1 MKDKI
6 LFVSDL
12 CPDCEGILQKIKEG
26 SEKYTEY
33 DVVNITSSMPSLKLF
48 LKYRDTLPGYE
59 EVRKTHKAGVPSVV
73 IGESEVEFL

>member
-12 CPDCEGILQKIKEG
+12 CPDCAGILGEIEDG
-26 SEKYTEY
+26 SRKYN
-33 DVVNITSSMPSLKLF
+33 DCDLVNITSSMASLKLF
-48 LKYRDTLPGYE
+48 LKYRDTLDGYK
-59 EVRKTHKAGVPSVV
+59 EVIEKHRAGVPSVV

>member
-12 CPDCEGILQKIKEG
+12 CPHCAGILEEIEDG
-26 SEKYTEY
+26 SKKYDDY
-33 DVVNITSSMPSLKLF
+33 DLVNITSSMASLKLF
-48 LKYRDTLPGYE
+48 LKYRDTLPDFS
-59 EVRKTHKAGVPSVV
+59 EVREKHKAGVPSVV

>member
-12 CPDCEGILQKIKEG
+12 CPDCAGILGEIEDG
-26 SEKYTEY
+26 SEKYKDY

-59 EVRKTHKAGVPSVV
+59 EVRKAHRAGVPSVV

>member
-12 CPDCEGILQKIKEG
+12 CPDCAGILQKIKEG

-48 LKYRDTLPGYE
+48 LKYRDTLPGFD
-59 EVRKTHKAGVPSVV
+59 EVRKSHRAGVPSVV
-73 IGESEVEFL
+73 IGENEVEFL

>member
-12 CPDCEGILQKIKEG
+12 CPDCARILAEIKETP
-26 SEKYTEY
+26 EKYK
-33 DVVNITSSMPSLKLF
+33 DFDLVNITSSMASLKLF

-59 EVRKTHKAGVPSVV
+59 DARKSHRAGVPSVV

>member
-12 CPDCEGILQKIKEG
+12 CPDCAGILGEIENG
-26 SEKYTEY
+26 TEKYKDY
-33 DVVNITSSMPSLKLF
+33 DVVNITSSMASLKLF
-48 LKYRDTLPGYE
+48 LKYRDTLNGYA
-59 EVRKTHKAGVPSVV
+59 EVREKHMAGVPSVV

>member
-12 CPDCEGILQKIKEG
+12 CPDCSGILSEIEDG
-26 SEKYTEY
+26 SEKYADY

-48 LKYRDTLPGYE
+48 LKYRDTLDGYAD
-59 EVRKTHKAGVPSVV
+59 VREKHMAGVPSVV
-73 IGESEVEFL
+73 ICETEVEIL

>member
-12 CPDCEGILQKIKEG
+12 CPDCAGILGEIEDG
-26 SEKYTEY
+26 SKKYSEY
-33 DVVNITSSMPSLKLF
+33 DVVNITSSMASLKLF
-48 LKYRDTLPGYE
+48 LKYRDILPGYK
-59 EVRKTHKAGVPSVV
+59 EVREKHKAGVPSVV

>member
-12 CPDCEGILQKIKEG
+12 CPDCSGILSEIKDG
-26 SEKYTEY
+26 SEKYADY

-48 LKYRDTLPGYE
+48 LKYRDTLDGYAD
-59 EVRKTHKAGVPSVV
+59 VRSAHKAGVPSLV
-73 IGESEVEFL
+73 IGESDVEFL

>member
-12 CPDCEGILQKIKEG
+12 CPDCAGILGEIKEG
-26 SEKYTEY
+26 SEKYTDY

-48 LKYRDTLPGYE
+48 LKYRDTLPSFD
-59 EVRKTHKAGVPSVV
+59 EVRKSHRAGVPSVV
-73 IGESEVEFL
+73 IGENEVEFL

>member
-12 CPDCEGILQKIKEG
+12 CPDCAGILSEIKEEN
-26 SEKYTEY
+26 EKYQDY

-48 LKYRDTLPGYE
+48 LKYRDSLEGYE
-59 EVRKTHKAGVPSVV
+59 EVRKAHRAGVPSVV
-73 IGESEVEFL
+73 ICETEVEIL

>member
-12 CPDCEGILQKIKEG
+12 CPDCAGILREIKDG
-26 SEKYTEY
+26 SKKYADC

-48 LKYRDTLPGYE
+48 LKYRDTLPGYQ
-59 EVRKTHKAGVPSVV
+59 EVREAHRAGVPSVV
-73 IGESEVEFL
+73 IGESEVNFL

>member
-12 CPDCEGILQKIKEG
+12 CPDCAGILEQIKEG
-26 SEKYTEY
+26 SEKYTDY

-48 LKYRDTLPGYE
+48 LKYRDTLPGFD
-59 EVRKTHKAGVPSVV
+59 EVRKSHRAGVPSVV
-73 IGESEVEFL
+73 IGENEVEFL

>member
-12 CPDCEGILQKIKEG
+12 CPDCAGILEQIKEG

-59 EVRKTHKAGVPSVV
+59 EVRKTHRAGVPSVV
-73 IGESEVEFL
+73 IGESDVEFL